1 MISAACLC
9 FSRTGQD
16 QLPPRGTLG
25 CCRSGCYSLPHQTS
39 FKDWIYRPVKPQ
51 MKERQRIATRR
62 GTVTNLGLALTA
74 YQQKYDI
81 ANGHM
86 AKEIGI
92 TGSMLSRIKG
102 GTMPDGN
109 GLAKIMLWLSKVRN
123 FPPYALVHHG
133 QAVVGEGLILHRAPL
148 RKGRR

>member
-1 MISAACLC
+1 
-9 FSRTGQD
+9 
-16 QLPPRGTLG
+16 
-25 CCRSGCYSLPHQTS
+25 
-39 FKDWIYRPVKPQ
+39 
-51 MKERQRIATRR
+51 
-62 GTVTNLGLALTA
+62 
-74 YQQKYDI
+74 
-81 ANGHM
+81 M

>member
-1 MISAACLC
+1 M
-9 FSRTGQD
+9 TGGIYHPVT
-16 QLPPRGTLG
+16 PPL
-25 CCRSGCYSLPHQTS
+25 
-39 FKDWIYRPVKPQ
+39 KD
-51 MKERQRIATRR
+51 RQKAATRR
-62 GTVTNLGLALTA
+62 RQTVTHLGLALAA

-109 GLAKIMLWLSKVRN
+109 GLAKIMLWLSKVQN
-123 FPPYALVHHG
+123 FGHS
-133 QAVVGEGLILHRAPL
+133 
-148 RKGRR
+148 